1 MKPLT
6 EQTLKVLKEIQDSVP
21 RAWWKMLTKKVWAN
35 PVIRKLVDR
44 GLIDPEV
51 TGETRDKLL
60 ILKRSSEY
68 SEEVEVVNEDI
79 EKKIDEY
86 LTRKVRQATKSG
98 RLPPLKKENFY
109 VEKLQKESPQ
119 TEDFKC

>member
-6 EQTLKVLKEIQDSVP
+6 EYQLKVLKEISDSVP
-21 RAWWKMLTKKVWAN
+21 RVWWKMLTKKVWAN
-35 PVIRKLVDR
+35 PVIRELVDR
-44 GLIDPEV
+44 GLVDPEV
-51 TGETRDKLL
+51 IGETRDKLL

-68 SEEVEVVNEDI
+68 SEEIEIVDEEI

-98 RLPPLKKENFY
+98 RLPPLKKEDLDVQF
-109 VEKLQKESPQ
+109 QKKNPQ
-119 TEDFKC
+119 KEDFKC

>member
-6 EQTLKVLKEIQDSVP
+6 EYQLKVLKEIGDSVP

-35 PVIRKLVDR
+35 PVIRELVDR
-44 GLIDPEV
+44 GLVDPEV
-51 TGETRDKLL
+51 IGETRDKLL

-68 SEEVEVVNEDI
+68 SEEIEIVDEEI

-98 RLPPLKKENFY
+98 RLPPLKKEDLDVQF
-109 VEKLQKESPQ
+109 QKKNPQ
-119 TEDFKC
+119 KEDFKC

>member
-6 EQTLKVLKEIQDSVP
+6 EYQLKVLKEIGDSVP
-21 RAWWKMLTKKVWAN
+21 RAWWKMLTKRVWAN
-35 PVIRKLVDR
+35 PVIRELVDR
-44 GLIDPEV
+44 GLVDPEV
-51 TGETRDKLL
+51 IGETRDKLL

-68 SEEVEVVNEDI
+68 SEEIEIVDEEI

-98 RLPPLKKENFY
+98 RLPPLKKEDLDVQF
-109 VEKLQKESPQ
+109 QKKNPQ
-119 TEDFKC
+119 KEDFKC